1 MIGNSQAGT
10 APTGVVM
17 SLSRMASVDYLIDHV
32 AAADGRAVDATASP
46 LTRYYTA
53 EGYPPGTWLGSGL
66 AALGAANLAG
76 SEVTEQQLRELFED
90 ARNPFTGERLGR
102 PPVKYPTRQERI
114 DRRVG
119 KLPADLPMDERA
131 TLIEKITAE
140 EKETKTRTAVAGFD
154 LTFSVPKS
162 ISALWA
168 LAPAPAQEQLYL
180 AHRAALAVT
189 LELIEAEAAFTRLG
203 HNGVHRVR
211 AAGLVAAA
219 FDHWDSRKGDPQLH
233 THVTVANRVQG
244 PDGRWRTLDS
254 ATLHQAAVA
263 YSETYDLLL
272 ADEVTRRT
280 GLTWDH
286 RERRAGS
293 NRRVGRELSPVPDA
307 LIAAYSQRSADIE
320 AAVDTAIVQ
329 VVLRSGRRPD
339 VNAINRIRQHLTLTT
354 RDRKRAPNLAAS
366 VQQWRQTATR
376 VLDRDPTDWAT
387 TLIGTTGPTQPLLAG
402 SDLEGV
408 EAEAIA
414 LCVVDAVAAARPT
427 WTRWN
432 LTAETMRQLAGR
444 GLQFG
449 TPADAVQVR
458 DRVVAAAE
466 RLSVALTPPELAPT
480 PTAMRAADGTSP
492 FSPPKVFTS
501 AGVLAAEDQ
510 LLRLSRDRSGPSVH
524 PDRARRV
531 AGQNLPGRDHP
542 LAAQD
547 QRPAA
552 VQIVTAGRVVEVLV
566 GPAGTG
572 KTTTMA
578 GVRAMW
584 EAQHGPGSVVGL
596 APSAMAAQVLAADL
610 GIVTD
615 NTAQW
620 IAQQDQ
626 QAPREH
632 RIRLLTAAIGTADNP
647 RRLQGLQAALERVQ
661 AEYDRWR
668 LHPGQLLI
676 VDEAGMAGT
685 FTLARLAGQAAD
697 ADAKLLLVGDPCQL
711 SAVETGGAFGL
722 LCTRHPNPPTLT
734 QVRRF
739 VDPDGTRRVWE
750 EAAADRLR
758 TGDPTALADYAD
770 HDRIR
775 SGELDEMTDAAYTAW
790 STDVRAGRSSVLI
803 AADNDTVTEL
813 NRRAQADLAAAGLV
827 DDSTTVPVRNGLSAG
842 VGDVVVTRRIDR
854 TQPDGT
860 TASAPAS
867 GGRLGDGFVRN
878 GQRWQVLRALRDGSL
893 TVRLLDGDRPGTV
906 PVTLTAGYV
915 REHVDLGYATTAHR
929 AQGITVDTSHV
940 LADAL
945 TQREPFY
952 VAMTRGRHANH
963 AYLVLDPA
971 TTVRDRLAHPVGG
984 PADQD
989 AFTTAQV
996 ADAITSHSGAAT
1008 SAHETIQAVQDR
1020 AVSIRQ
1026 LADEADAIAAY
1037 AHDLAAGELLLTVLG
1052 DTPAVRL
1059 ILDDEHFPD
1068 LVIAI
1073 RHAHSNG
1080 VDLHRELP
1088 VIVGARR
1095 PDSVTAQT
1103 LAGAIH
1109 AYLRLHPTNRRPALI
1124 AGIVVDA
1131 TAGLSD
1137 PEMLDAVGKRY
1148 ELIEQRA
1155 KELADHA
1162 IDSGEPWTRAIP
1174 RSDSGDLSMAAVR
1187 IVVAYRERWDI
1198 SGPEPLGRPPDQS
1211 ANSTQHAD
1219 HRRLTEMLRR
1229 LSADSR
1235 RPATAGPEQSSR
1247 TPNRTL

>member
-1 MIGNSQAGT
+1 MIGNSRART

-17 SLSRMASVDYLIDHV
+17 SLTRMASVDYLIDHV
-32 AAADGRAVDATASP
+32 AAGDGRGGDPTASP

-53 EGYPPGTWLGSGL
+53 EGYPPGTWLGSGM

-90 ARNPFTGERLGR
+90 ASNPFTGERLGR

-119 KLPADLPMDERA
+119 KLPTDLTADERA
-131 TLIEKITAE
+131 ALIAKITAE

-162 ISALWA
+162 VSALWA
-168 LAPAPAQEQLYL
+168 LAPTEVQEQLYL
-180 AHRAALAVT
+180 AHRAALSAT

-211 AAGLVAAA
+211 AAGLIAAA

-244 PDGRWRTLDS
+244 PDGRWRTIDS

-280 GLTWDH
+280 GLTWDR
-286 RERRAGS
+286 RERQAGS
-293 NRRVGRELSPVPDA
+293 NRRVGRELTPVPDA
-307 LIAAYSQRSADIE
+307 MIAAFSQRSADIE
-320 AAVDTAIVQ
+320 AAVDTAIAK
-329 VVLRSGRRPD
+329 VVLRTGSRPD

-354 RDRKRAPNLAAS
+354 RDRKHAPNLAES
-366 VQQWRQTATR
+366 VQQWRETATR

-387 TLIGTTGPTQPLLAG
+387 TVIDAAGQPAQLHAG
-402 SDLEGV
+402 SDLENMD
-408 EAEAIA
+408 AEAIA
-414 LCVVDAVAAARPT
+414 LCVVDAVSSGRPT

-432 LTAETMRQLAGR
+432 LTAETMRQLAAR
-444 GLQFG
+444 GLQHT
-449 TPADAVQVR
+449 TPADAVQAR
-458 DRVVAAAE
+458 DRVVTAAE
-466 RLSVALTPPELAPT
+466 RLSVALTPPELAPI
-480 PTAMRAADGTSP
+480 PDVLRDADGASP
-492 FSPPKVFTS
+492 FGPSEVFTS
-501 AGVLAAEDQ
+501 TGVLAAEDQ
-510 LLRLSRDRSGPSVH
+510 LLRLSADRSGPAVH
-524 PDRARRV
+524 PDRAGRV
-531 AGQNLPGRDHP
+531 AEQDLPGRNHA
-542 LAAQD
+542 LAAED

-572 KTTTMA
+572 KTTTMS

-626 QAPREH
+626 QARREH
-632 RIRLLTAAIGTADNP
+632 RIRLLTAAIGKTDSP
-647 RRLQGLQAALERVQ
+647 RRVQGLQAALERVQ

-697 ADAKLLLVGDPCQL
+697 AGAKLLLVGDPCQL

-722 LCTRHPNPPTLT
+722 LCARHPNPPTLT

-758 TGDPTALADYAD
+758 TGDQTALADYAD

-775 SGELDEMTDAAYTAW
+775 SGELEEMTDAAYTAW
-790 STDVRAGRSSVLI
+790 SQDVRAGRSSVLI

-827 DDSTTVPVRNGLSAG
+827 DETSTVPVRNGLSVG

-854 TQPDGT
+854 TQADGT
-860 TASAPAS
+860 TGTAAG

-878 GQRWQVLRALRDGSL
+878 GQRWQVLRAHRDGSL

-906 PVTLTAGYV
+906 PVTLTVGYV

-971 TTVRDRLAHPVGG
+971 TTLRDRLAHPVGG

-989 AFTTAQV
+989 AFTIGQV
-996 ADAITSHSGAAT
+996 GEAITAHSGAAT
-1008 SAHETIQAVQDR
+1008 SAHESIRAAQDR
-1020 AVSIRQ
+1020 VVSIRQ

-1037 AHDLAAGELLLTVLG
+1037 AHDLAAGELLVTILG
-1052 DTPAVRL
+1052 DTPAVRR

-1088 VIVGARR
+1088 VIVGARP

-1109 AYLRLHPTNRRPALI
+1109 AYLRLHPTNRRPALV
-1124 AGIVVDA
+1124 AGIVLDA

-1155 KELADHA
+1155 KELAGHA

-1174 RSDSGDLSMAAVR
+1174 RSDSGDLTMAAVR
-1187 IVVAYRERWDI
+1187 IVAAYRERWDI

-1235 RPATAGPEQSSR
+1235 RPAAAGPEQSSR
-1247 TPNRTL
+1247 TPNRAL